1 MMTTLT
7 ARPEAITFDPQQ
19 SALIVVDMQ
28 NAYATPGGYLDLA
41 GFDVSTT
48 RPVIANIQTAV
59 TAARAAGM
67 LIIWFQNGWD
77 EQYVEAGGPGSP
89 NFHKSNA
96 LKTMRKQPQL
106 QGKLL
111 AKGSWDYQ
119 LVDELVP
126 QPGDIVLPKPRNNR
140 FLQYAAGQHF
150 AQPWNTPSGF
160 HRYRYQRLRRIDAT
174 RRLFSGVF
182 RRGAGRR
189 NSPGGAGICA
199 ESCVVQ
205 YRNLF
210 WLGQRRRN
218 VLRRAFSHVLCSYRL
233 RSLTMP
239 KSVIIPAGSS
249 APLAPFV
256 PGTLADGVVYVSG
269 TLAFDQHNNM
279 LFADD
284 PKAQTRHVLETIRKV
299 IETAGGTMADVT
311 FNSIFITDW
320 KNYAAINEI
329 YAEFFP
335 GDKPARFCIQCG
347 LVKPDALVEIATIA
361 HIAK

>member
-126 QPGDIVLPKPRNNR
+126 QPGDIVLPKPRYSG
-140 FLQYAAGQHF
+140 FF
-150 AQPWNTPSGF
+150 NTPLDS
-160 HRYRYQRLRRIDAT
+160 I
-174 RRLFSGVF
+174 
-182 RRGAGRR
+182 
-189 NSPGGAGICA
+189 
-199 ESCVVQ
+199 
-205 YRNLF
+205 
-210 WLGQRRRN
+210 
-218 VLRRAFSHVLCSYRL
+218 L
-233 RSLTMP
+233 RSLEYAIWFSPVSLPTSASNRRYAMAFFWSISAWCLKTQLTRRGRNLRRKP
-239 KSVIIPAGSS
+239 RCSISKPFLAGSATSKRS
-249 APLAPFV
+249 ATRFLPRPL
-256 PGTLADGVVYVSG
+256 LVS
-269 TLAFDQHNNM
+269 LKEFNDA
-279 LFADD
+279 
-284 PKAQTRHVLETIRKV
+284 KIRNYSRWQQR
-299 IETAGGTMADVT
+299 TAGPLRSRHAG
-311 FNSIFITDW
+311 
-320 KNYAAINEI
+320 
-329 YAEFFP
+329 
-335 GDKPARFCIQCG
+335 
-347 LVKPDALVEIATIA
+347 
-361 HIAK
+361 

>member
-1 MMTTLT
+1 MTTLT

-126 QPGDIVLPKPRNNR
+126 QPGDIVLPKPRYSGFFNTP
-140 FLQYAAGQHF
+140 LAWVE
-150 AQPWNTPSGF
+150 AQPLFLYPADWMAARAPRLEAEDALALAHFQGKNNL
-160 HRYRYQRLRRIDAT
+160 LRRLNALKRAD
-174 RRLFSGVF
+174 FSHHADRIRCPVQI
-182 RRGAGRR
+182 
-189 NSPGGAGICA
+189 ICA
-199 ESCVVQ
+199 SDDLLVPSACSSELHAALPDSQKMVMPYGGHAC
-205 YRNLF
+205 
-210 WLGQRRRN
+210 N
-218 VLRRAFSHVLCSYRL
+218 V
-233 RSLTMP
+233 T
-239 KSVIIPAGSS
+239 
-249 APLAPFV
+249 
-256 PGTLADGVVYVSG
+256 
-269 TLAFDQHNNM
+269 
-279 LFADD
+279 D
-284 PKAQTRHVLETIRKV
+284 PE
-299 IETAGGTMADVT
+299 T
-311 FNSIFITDW
+311 FNALLLNGLASLLHHRE
-320 KNYAAINEI
+320 AA
-329 YAEFFP
+329 
-335 GDKPARFCIQCG
+335 
-347 LVKPDALVEIATIA
+347 L
-361 HIAK
+361 